1 MIGSCVGQRRT
12 NPQAADSLLIS
23 QLEDLD
29 FADDLGALSTTH
41 CQLHEKTD
49 GLSRIAALSIN
60 TSKTQ
65 VMCINATPDAPI
77 TADCDPLDLIEE
89 FSYQSSF
96 VAKDNAAQKDIKAR
110 LGKARGSFARLQPV
124 WKSKQ

>member
-1 MIGSCVGQRRT
+1 
-12 NPQAADSLLIS
+12 
-23 QLEDLD
+23 
-29 FADDLGALSTTH
+29 
-41 CQLHEKTD
+41 
-49 GLSRIAALSIN
+49 
-60 TSKTQ
+60 
-65 VMCINATPDAPI
+65 MCINATPDAPI

-124 WKSKQ
+124 WKSKQYRAKPRLNNSTMCQASSAVWLRVPESGKMRFEQDRCLPQLMSQENMSHLA